1 MDNKPIIR
9 VLATDRPCGPLFYP
23 DDTLATYELIRKMI
37 EMKYFVWRPSKY
49 HIKHGD
55 VNFWPSTGTITID
68 NVGRHPEKG
77 KEALIAL
84 LQRMYPKGR
93 RARPEAPLTQDN
105 LPAPVTVL
113 EINLD
118 DAISSSP
125 LQGQEHSDESNA
137 TPW

>member
-9 VLATDRPCGPLFYP
+9 VPATDRPRGPLFYP
-23 DDTLATYELIRKMI
+23 DDTLATYELIRELIDLKF
-37 EMKYFVWRPSKY
+37 FVWRPSKY

-77 KEALIAL
+77 KQAFIAL

-93 RARPEAPLTQDN
+93 RARPEAPINRDDLR
-105 LPAPVTVL
+105 PPVTVL

-118 DAISSSP
+118 GEISGSLSR
-125 LQGQEHSDESNA
+125 GQERSDESNA